1 VFAGFLLTAGSLG
14 DRYGR
19 KGALNV
25 GLAIFGLASAGAAV
39 SHSAGQLVI
48 ARSVMGVGAALVMP
62 ATLSVLAQ
70 VFPEGERA
78 RAVAIWAG
86 FAGAGGAG
94 GSLASGWLLLHFWW
108 GSIFLSNIAVA
119 LVALAAGAVLIPRP
133 GDDEDVPLDPLGA
146 LLSVAALGALI
157 YAIIEAPA
165 QGWASTATFG
175 WFGAA
180 AGLLA
185 AFITWE
191 RRCEHPMLDLRLF
204 TNPEFTAATTT
215 ITFIFFTM
223 YGMVF
228 LLTQYLQLV
237 LRFSPLQSGLHI
249 LPIPIVF
256 MATAPLSAG
265 MVERWGQRRV
275 VGLGLLTLAGGMAML
290 SLAGTRGDYPMLM
303 LGLTMSALGMGLT
316 MAPSTGAIM
325 KSVPLEKAGVGS
337 AVNDATREL
346 GGALG
351 VAVLGSLL
359 ASQFR
364 QNLLPTIHAFPSLAG
379 SAANLGSA
387 LGTAASLPGGTGS
400 LFATAARAAFVSAMH
415 ITLLVAVVVALVAA
429 GFVTALLRKPR
440 LWAEVPATIEPARDA
455 PPAA

>member
-1 VFAGFLLTAGSLG
+1 
-14 DRYGR
+14 
-19 KGALNV
+19 
-25 GLAIFGLASAGAAV
+25 
-39 SHSAGQLVI
+39 
-48 ARSVMGVGAALVMP
+48 
-62 ATLSVLAQ
+62 
-70 VFPEGERA
+70 
-78 RAVAIWAG
+78 
-86 FAGAGGAG
+86 
-94 GSLASGWLLLHFWW
+94 
-108 GSIFLSNIAVA
+108 
-119 LVALAAGAVLIPRP
+119 
-133 GDDEDVPLDPLGA
+133 
-146 LLSVAALGALI
+146 
-157 YAIIEAPA
+157 
-165 QGWASTATFG
+165 
-175 WFGAA
+175 
-180 AGLLA
+180 
-185 AFITWE
+185 
-191 RRCEHPMLDLRLF
+191 
-204 TNPEFTAATTT
+204 
-215 ITFIFFTM
+215 
-223 YGMVF
+223 
-228 LLTQYLQLV
+228 
-237 LRFSPLQSGLHI
+237 
-249 LPIPIVF
+249 
-256 MATAPLSAG
+256 
-265 MVERWGQRRV
+265 
-275 VGLGLLTLAGGMAML
+275 MAML

-316 MAPSTGAIM
+316 MAPSTGAMM